1 MSLQPGSRAF
11 VTGASG
17 FIGATLVR
25 RLLRDGVA
33 VSVAV
38 RPSSDLRRLR
48 EITSEIAFRTLD
60 ALDDDAAAHVL
71 ESVAPDVI
79 FNLATWRAPAP
90 AACAEQTNAGGLL
103 SLLRYAALR
112 GARVIHMGSSL
123 EYGDRS
129 QPCREDDVTNADT
142 VHGAS
147 KAAASRLGCD
157 YAARTGCR
165 LVILRLFQVYG
176 PDDRPTRFL
185 PSLIDAALTGRP
197 FALTPP
203 GLRRDWVYVDDVV
216 EASIAAAA
224 ADLPPGEIVNI
235 ASGRESTNEEIV
247 SLVERCAGRPVRI
260 DARPY
265 APRSWDATRWVADIE
280 KAKRLLQWTPRY
292 LLPLGLERTVEW
304 HRAQQVYTGA
314 R

>member
-1 MSLQPGSRAF
+1 MSVQPGSRAF

-17 FIGATLVR
+17 FIGARLVR
-25 RLLRDGVA
+25 RLLRDGVT

-38 RPSSDLRRLR
+38 RPSTDLRRLR
-48 EITSEIAFRTLD
+48 GIRHEIALRTLD
-60 ALDDDAAAHVL
+60 AQDSDAAAHVL

-90 AACAEQTNAGGLL
+90 VACAEPTNAGGLA

-129 QPCREDDVTNADT
+129 QPCREDDLTTGDT
-142 VHGAS
+142 VHGAA
-147 KAAASRLGCD
+147 KAAASSLGRA
-157 YAARTGCR
+157 YAASTGCR

-216 EASIAAAA
+216 EASIAAVS

-247 SLVERCAGRPVRI
+247 SLVEQYAGRAVRI
-260 DARPY
+260 DAQPY
-265 APRSWDATRWVADIE
+265 TPRSWDATRWVADID
-280 KAKRLLQWTPRY
+280 KARRLLQWTPRY
-292 LLPLGLERTVEW
+292 MLPLGLERTVEW
-304 HRAQQVYTGA
+304 HRAQRVQTGA
-314 R
+314 C

>member
-33 VSVAV
+33 VSIAV
-38 RPSSDLRRLR
+38 RPSTDLRRLR
-48 EITSEIAFRTLD
+48 EIRGDIALRTLD
-60 ALDDDAAAHVL
+60 AQDSDAAAPVL

-90 AACAEQTNAGGLL
+90 VECAERTNAGGLA

-112 GARVIHMGSSL
+112 GARVIPMGSSL

-129 QPCREDDVTNADT
+129 QPCHEDDETNGDT
-142 VHGAS
+142 VHGAT
-147 KAAASRLGCD
+147 KAAASRLGRA
-157 YAARTGCR
+157 YAADTGCR

-216 EASIAAAA
+216 EASIAAAS
-224 ADLPPGEIVNI
+224 ADLPPGEVLNI
-235 ASGRESTNEEIV
+235 ASGRDATNEEIV
-247 SLVERCAGRPVRI
+247 SLVERYAGRPVRI
-260 DARPY
+260 DAQPY
-265 APRSWDATRWVADIE
+265 APRAWDGTCWVGDID

-304 HRAQQVYTGA
+304 HRAQQVHTGA
-314 R
+314 C

>member
-1 MSLQPGSRAF
+1 MSMEPGVRAF

-25 RLLRDGVA
+25 RLLRDGAA

-38 RPSSDLRRLR
+38 RPSADLHHLR
-48 EITSEIAFRTLD
+48 HIQDEIAWHRFDAQDSRT
-60 ALDDDAAAHVL
+60 AAHVL

-79 FNLATWRAPAP
+79 FNLATWRAPDP
-90 AACAEQTNAGGLL
+90 AACAERTNAGGLE
-103 SLLRYAALR
+103 SLLRYAAPR

-129 QPCREDDVTNADT
+129 RPCREEDVTDGDT
-142 VHGAS
+142 VHGAA
-147 KAAASRLGCD
+147 KAAASRVGRA
-157 YAARTGCR
+157 YAASTGCR

-176 PDDRPTRFL
+176 PHDRSTRFL

-197 FALTPP
+197 FAVTPR
-203 GLRRDWVYVDDVV
+203 GLRRDWTYVDDVV
-216 EASIAAAA
+216 EATIAAAS

-235 ASGRESTNEEIV
+235 ASGHQSTNEEIV
-247 SLVERCAGRPVRI
+247 SLVERYAARRLAI

-265 APRSWDATRWVADIE
+265 TPRSWDATHWVADIG
-280 KAKRLLQWTPRY
+280 KARRLLQWTPRY
-292 LLPLGLERTVEW
+292 TLAQGLERTVEW
-304 HRAQQVYTGA
+304 HRAHLVKTGA
-314 R
+314 C